1 MKKTGVR
8 ILARIL
14 PHLYVAY
21 MRLVEATST
30 VDVGELRRV
39 LDQRKT
45 DEHLAL
51 ALLHQD
57 VLALPWFFRDRRVK
71 ALAQKSDAGELI
83 SAVLEHIGFLTARG
97 GTSISRRRRNPV
109 MHQMLRD
116 AEDQGGGVVAIT
128 PDGSSGPAGV
138 VRPGIAYFALRT
150 QATVYCVKMSASRAV
165 HAPTWDRTLIP
176 LPFGQLRVVV
186 SSPLGPPD
194 PRANVTEF
202 ERFRRNIEDDLHRLH
217 RYAYELVGK
226 PSVPELAR
234 LQPGRGGRDQISAT
248 G

>member
-1 MKKTGVR
+1 VR
-8 ILARIL
+8 VLAGIL
-14 PHLYVAY
+14 PRLYVLY

-30 VDVGELRRV
+30 VDVRELRRV
-39 LDQRKT
+39 LDERKT
-45 DEHLAL
+45 DEHVAL

-83 SAVLEHIGFLTARG
+83 AAVLEHIGFLTARG
-97 GTSISRRRRNPV
+97 GTSASRRRRNPV
-109 MHQMLRD
+109 MQQMLRD
-116 AEDQGGGVVAIT
+116 AEDAGGGVVAIT

-150 QATVYCVKMSASRAV
+150 RATVYCVKMSASRAV

-176 LPFGQLRVVV
+176 LPFGELRVVV
-186 SSPLGPPD
+186 SSPLAPPD
-194 PRANVTEF
+194 PRANVTDF
-202 ERFRRNIEDDLHRLH
+202 ERFRRKIEDDLHRLH
-217 RYAYELVGK
+217 RYAYELVGAA
-226 PSVPELAR
+226 PVPELAH
-234 LQPGRGGRDQISAT
+234 LPAGGQARERASAT